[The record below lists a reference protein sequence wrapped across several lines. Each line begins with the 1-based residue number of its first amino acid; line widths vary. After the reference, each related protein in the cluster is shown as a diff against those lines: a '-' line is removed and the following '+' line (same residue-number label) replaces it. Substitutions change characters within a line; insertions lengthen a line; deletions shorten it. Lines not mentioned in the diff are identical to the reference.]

1 MHKIIAIKGSPH
13 QNSSSNL
20 LVEKCLDGLKDKLED
35 VEAKVIYPHL
45 VNISP
50 CRACQYCYE
59 TAECIIDDEMGAI
72 IEDLN
77 QADIIL
83 ISAPV
88 FFNGVPSQLK
98 ALIDR
103 CQVIW
108 ASKYEVKEP
117 IIDTEKERRGYL
129 FTTGG
134 APEYPKQFVG
144 VHQEIE
150 MFFRALNTEFIGSLT
165 VEDVDGRP
173 VSNREELLSKAY
185 QISEKLINGGLES
198 E

>member
-20 LVEKCLDGLKDKLED
+20 LVEQCLDGLKDKLGE
-35 VEAKVIYPHL
+35 VETKVIYPHL
-45 VNISP
+45 VDVSP

-59 TAECIIDDEMGAI
+59 TAECIIDDDMEAI
-72 IEDLN
+72 IEDFN
-77 QADIIL
+77 QADIII

-117 IIDTEKERRGYL
+117 IIDTEKKRVGYL
-129 FTTGG
+129 FSTGG
-134 APEYPKQFVG
+134 APEYPDQFVG
-144 VHQEIE
+144 VHKVIE
-150 MFFRALNTEFIGSLT
+150 MFFRALNTEFLGSLT
-165 VEDVDGRP
+165 AFNVDEKPARD
-173 VSNREELLSKAY
+173 RKELLLEAY
-185 QISEKLINGGLES
+185 QVSEKLINGGSES